1 MMEACWKELYKN
13 AKNLNNTNY
22 YNYKNLKKFY
32 LVNNYLENYNF

>member
-1 MMEACWKELYKN
+1 MEACWKELYKN